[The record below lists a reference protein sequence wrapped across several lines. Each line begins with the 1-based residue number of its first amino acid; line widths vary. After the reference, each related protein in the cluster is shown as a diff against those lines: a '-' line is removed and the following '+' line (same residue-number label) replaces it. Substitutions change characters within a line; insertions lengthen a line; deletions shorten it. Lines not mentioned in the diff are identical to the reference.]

1 LTKILKSFNP
11 ENQSSDN
18 YQQRI
23 EKRSYRLM
31 QTVFEAIWHEGK
43 IIPKEP
49 VKIKEQSRL
58 LIIMLDEQKGEESG
72 EWRKLKGKYRGKL
85 SSADEFIRGKET
97 EKSLEK

>member
-1 LTKILKSFNP
+1 
-11 ENQSSDN
+11 
-18 YQQRI
+18 
-23 EKRSYRLM
+23 M

-72 EWRKLKGKYRGKL
+72 EWLKLKGKYRGKL
-85 SSADEFIRGKET
+85 SSVDEFIRGKET